1 MLRHFYIGI
10 AVRNAEEMHKIYDSI
25 MAQYPGAKGT
35 KSRYISYVNQI
46 DLPLVRIQFF
56 YLSSSCMANRYDI
69 IYAPDDITDEEK
81 YEILYPMI
89 PTTIM
94 GHLRPYSELYEKS
107 ES

>member
-1 MLRHFYIGI
+1 MLLHFYVGI

-35 KSRYISYVNQI
+35 KSRYVNANHI
-46 DLPLVRIQFF
+46 DLPLIRIQFF
-56 YLSSSCMANRYDI
+56 YLSSHCMADRYDI